1 MWATSLLFFHFT
13 SYLNSLLLGA
23 TTAARLVKKHVQ
35 HARSHSP
42 RHVPF
47 LVRVKAAAQPC
58 QSDFLAARR
67 AQQSPPVLCA
77 GSAAGLRTGT
87 VPAPSPHTML
97 PVQRRNPRPA
107 HH

>member
-1 MWATSLLFFHFT
+1 MRAASLLFFHCPP
-13 SYLNSLLLGA
+13 YLDSLSLGA

-42 RHVPF
+42 RHVPV

-58 QSDFLAARR
+58 QSDFLAAPR
-67 AQQSPPVLCA
+67 AQQIPPVLCA

-87 VPAPSPHTML
+87 VPAPSPDSMH
-97 PVQRRNPRPA
+97 PV
-107 HH
+107 